1 MPHETRQ
8 AIEDAE
14 ENLKQLSKEL
24 ELDRYLRNDNDP
36 FPSRRVFKLLKNTDL
51 ESVTFGN
58 VESAGNPIYI
68 EDLNRQELFDLVLV
82 NFARLCVDGEWDGLL
97 TAGASFVQAEYV
109 TLATEAGLTEE
120 RVLTAG
126 SGISLVDGGAGSTLT
141 ISSGGGNPGVNP
153 AKMTGLTAGIQNTNV
168 TPPYVGGQAINAGYW
183 DSAPRFYPFFALNTG
198 DLATVSI
205 NVASSSTDQALLVGI
220 YSDDDGVPDELL
232 GYVTLDTSS
241 DGVSESSSF
250 SETITTGR
258 GTMYWM
264 GYTKTGSQDLTCTG
278 SQELNQYLGINDQ
291 IDNNN
296 VRSQL
301 DLDNSAYAL
310 PSTVT
315 AGDLGFVNVGRFRI
329 GIEW

>member
-36 FPSRRVFKLLKNTDL
+36 FPSRRVFKLL
-51 ESVTFGN
+51 TFGN

-141 ISSGGGNPGVNP
+141 ISSGGSNPGVNP
-153 AKMTGLTAGIQNTNV
+153 AKTQT
-168 TPPYVGGQAINAGYW
+168 
-183 DSAPRFYPFFALNTG
+183 
-198 DLATVSI
+198 
-205 NVASSSTDQALLVGI
+205 
-220 YSDDDGVPDELL
+220 
-232 GYVTLDTSS
+232 
-241 DGVSESSSF
+241 
-250 SETITTGR
+250 
-258 GTMYWM
+258 
-264 GYTKTGSQDLTCTG
+264 
-278 SQELNQYLGINDQ
+278 
-291 IDNNN
+291 
-296 VRSQL
+296 
-301 DLDNSAYAL
+301 
-310 PSTVT
+310 
-315 AGDLGFVNVGRFRI
+315 
-329 GIEW
+329 